1 MEWPARSPDITPP
14 DFFLWGY
21 LKDKVYSEKIRD
33 IEHLKGVIVRRLQ
46 EIKND
51 PELVRR
57 VTCSVSAMIQLCMD
71 AGGGMF
77 EQNK

>member
-1 MEWPARSPDITPP
+1 MEWPARSPNITPP

-21 LKDKVYSEKIRD
+21 VKDKVYSEEIRD
-33 IEHLKGVIVRRLQ
+33 IEHLKGVIVRCLP
-46 EIKND
+46 EITSD

-57 VTCSVSAMIQLCMD
+57 VTSSVSGRIQFCMN
-71 AGGGMF
+71 ACGGQF